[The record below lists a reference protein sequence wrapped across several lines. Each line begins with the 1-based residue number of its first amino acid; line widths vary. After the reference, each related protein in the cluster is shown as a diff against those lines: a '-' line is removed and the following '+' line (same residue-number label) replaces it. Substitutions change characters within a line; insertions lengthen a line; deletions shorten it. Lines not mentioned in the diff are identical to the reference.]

1 MDLPKVEFKAGVRRL
16 PPELMVKV
24 PTEEPAK
31 KKTPTYN
38 MTMEQINAIKKSA
51 VNEAIEAA
59 WTLMLG
65 FPVMQLSDKHGFTEE
80 DLDKF
85 VDGVIALYDS
95 YDKGY
100 ITLADVHMALK
111 NEVGV
116 SIIGKTKEWR
126 KKR

>member
-1 MDLPKVEFKAGVRRL
+1 MDLPKVEFKPGVRRL

-24 PTEEPAK
+24 PTEEPTK

-85 VDGVIALYDS
+85 VDGVIELYDS